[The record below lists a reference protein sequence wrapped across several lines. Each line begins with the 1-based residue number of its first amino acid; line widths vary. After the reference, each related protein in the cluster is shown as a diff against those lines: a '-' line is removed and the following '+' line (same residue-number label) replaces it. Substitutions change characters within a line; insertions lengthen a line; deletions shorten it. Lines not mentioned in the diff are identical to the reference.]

1 VIYRFYRL
9 IIARP
14 GLFWTYPI
22 GCAVAI
28 WALVLSLTKL
38 GGAKVVWKSTGYNQ
52 AR

>member
-1 VIYRFYRL
+1 
-9 IIARP
+9 
-14 GLFWTYPI
+14 LFWTYPI
-22 GCAVAI
+22 GCAVTI